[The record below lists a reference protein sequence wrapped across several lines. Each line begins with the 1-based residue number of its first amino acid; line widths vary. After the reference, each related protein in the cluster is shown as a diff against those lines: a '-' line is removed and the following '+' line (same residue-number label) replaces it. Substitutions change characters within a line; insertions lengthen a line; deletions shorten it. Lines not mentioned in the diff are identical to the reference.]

1 MENQNNNLSNAHK
14 WSKSYAP
21 KGEKRGKYIKKPHI
35 IKWYIKKYWY
45 KYLLITLLTLGII
58 YCDVEKPVIIGQA
71 VDLIGLGEITVESLL
86 AIIITIAV
94 IVIMKFIVSV
104 SRGILLGNLFHRLYY
119 HIKIQ
124 FMQNI
129 LCQDAE
135 FFTEYHP
142 GDLMTRATSD
152 TFSMANLSTHLIFG
166 LITLILTIVMS
177 AVSMIKYNLL
187 LTIFSI
193 IPLPLIFIVV
203 VTMRPKI
210 SANWRLVRTKNSTM
224 SNLAMESVQH
234 VKLIRAFV
242 NEKQDYERLTKS
254 AVDCYN
260 TEKKSVLMQSTFGP
274 TFRFCTNI
282 SQLVAYGYGA
292 YLIINQQMT
301 VGDLIS
307 FSLLLAQ
314 FSGPMMQLG
323 NQVAQFAQSAI
334 CVERVMEVL
343 NAKPEIIDKDDAKD
357 LEKFETIEFKDYHFT
372 YPGDDIEILKGIDL
386 TIKTGKSVG
395 IVGKTGSGKSTLVKQ
410 LLRRYPIND
419 TNKML
424 INEEPI
430 DYYTKE
436 SIRKMVAYVP
446 QEHELFARSIE
457 DNILMGKGDDSTIDL
472 NYAIKMADF
481 EKDLDFI
488 ENGLS
493 TIVGE
498 YGVTLSGGQKQRL
511 SIARALIKDAPILIL
526 DDSLS
531 AVDGTTEANII
542 ANLKEIR
549 NQKTNIIVAHRLTAV
564 EACDEIIVLSDGKI
578 SERGTHNELMAKK
591 GWYYEQYVIQEM
603 GASEDEK

>member
-254 AVDCYN
+254 AGDCYN

-457 DNILMGKGDDSTIDL
+457 DNILMGKGEDSNIDL